1 MDASS
6 SGTAEQHADGRGHAL
21 ARPRLRGVFHL
32 YAFFVALA
40 LGSLLVSF
48 APGGRA
54 QAAAAVFAAA
64 VALMFGASALHHRI
78 AWQERGYRWSRR
90 IDHAGIYLLIAGT
103 YTPFALLVL
112 DGAWRSS
119 ILAVV
124 WSGALAAIMFKFA
137 LGGRPEVAGSDARDR
152 ARLGGRGRLPAADRG
167 RRLERHRALVLAG
180 GLLYTA
186 GGVVYALR
194 RPEPVSRAVF
204 GYHEIF
210 HVLVVAAVG
219 LQYAVVAFWVVH
231 PV

>member
-6 SGTAEQHADGRGHAL
+6 SGTVEDPADGRRHPLG
-21 ARPRLRGVFHL
+21 RPRLRGVFHL

-78 AWQERGYRWSRR
+78 VWRERGYRWSRR
-90 IDHAGIYLLIAGT
+90 IDHAGIFLLIAGT
-103 YTPFALLVL
+103 YTPFAVLVL
-112 DGAWRSS
+112 DGAWSIT

-124 WSGALAAIMFKFA
+124 WSGALAAILFKFLWVDAPKWLAATLAIA
-137 LGGRPEVAGSDARDR
+137 LGWVAVVVFPQLIDGVGWSGSS
-152 ARLGGRGRLPAADRG
+152 
-167 RRLERHRALVLAG
+167 LVLAG

-186 GGVVYALR
+186 GGVVYAMR
-194 RPEPVSRAVF
+194 RPNPLPAVF